1 MSGALP
7 EWGRRLDNPV
17 LVQWEYASEE
27 RLRTRNAIYRELT
40 DGPDIEQA
48 AFDAVAE
55 VRPARVL
62 DAGCGIGDIGVRIA
76 EELGSHVVAVDTSP
90 RMVQIAKERGL
101 EASLADVQQL
111 PFADGEFDC
120 VLAAWVI
127 YHVPDRQAAISELAR
142 VLRPGGRLVAAT
154 LAEENLHEIWDLLG
168 ESWRR
173 SITFDRHNGAAQLEP
188 YFASV
193 ERRDLDFTLTI
204 PNTDELRRLVAA
216 QVARA
221 HLAGSVPDSEGP
233 FLATAHH
240 TIFVAEKAA

>member
-1 MSGALP
+1 VSGDLP

-27 RLRTRNAIYRELT
+27 RLRTRNALYRELT

-48 AFDAVAE
+48 VFDAVAE
-55 VRPARVL
+55 APPAKLL

-76 EELGSHVVAVDTSP
+76 EELGTQVVAVDTSP

-120 VLAAWVI
+120 VLAAWVL
-127 YHVPDRQAAISELAR
+127 YHVPDREAAIAELAR
-142 VLRPGGRLVAAT
+142 VLKPGGRLVAAT
-154 LAEENLHEIWDLLG
+154 LAAENVREIWDLLG
-168 ESWRR
+168 EPWER
-173 SITFDRHNGAAQLEP
+173 SITFDRHNGEAQLEP

-193 ERRDLDFTLTI
+193 ERRDVDFTLTI
-204 PNTDELRRLVAA
+204 PTADDLRRVVAA
-216 QVARA
+216 QLTKA
-221 HLAGSVPDSEGP
+221 HLAGSVPDFEGP

-240 TIFVAEKAA
+240 TIFVAEKAP